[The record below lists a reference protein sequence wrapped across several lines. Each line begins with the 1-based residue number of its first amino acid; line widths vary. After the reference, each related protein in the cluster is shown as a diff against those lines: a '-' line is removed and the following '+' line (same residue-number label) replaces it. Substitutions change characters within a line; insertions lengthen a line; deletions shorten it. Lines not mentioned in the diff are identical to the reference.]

1 MTIGNSSTLSTTLF
15 GNVRSFTYTISVS
28 ATGYTQV
35 IANTTVGNPLYTT
48 SGVWMISANA
58 TSITNQASGLS
69 LSATAYVATNSAY
82 PSYVNVFGAMSS
94 VGSLSITGGTIA
106 GAITGYGIYL
116 NIGSSVAYGTYRVNF
131 LQIN

>member
-1 MTIGNSSTLSTTLF
+1 VTIGNSSTLSTTLF

-35 IANTTVGNPLYTT
+35 IEDATVGNPLYTT
-48 SGVWMISANA
+48 SGVWLISANA

-94 VGSLSITGGTIA
+94 VGSLIITGGTIA
-106 GAITGYGIYL
+106 GAFTGYGIYL
-116 NIGSSVAYGTYRVNF
+116 NISSTAAYGTYRVNF
-131 LQIN
+131 LRIN